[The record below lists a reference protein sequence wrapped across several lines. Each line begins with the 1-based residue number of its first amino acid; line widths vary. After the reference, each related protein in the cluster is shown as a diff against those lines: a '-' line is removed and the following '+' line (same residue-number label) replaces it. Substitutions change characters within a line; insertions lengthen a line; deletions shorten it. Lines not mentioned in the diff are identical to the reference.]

1 MDIRRIIFIKKSPF
15 RMEYL
20 FLLQLNGNE
29 NMIRFTGLE
38 SRTDKESINS
48 KVVNDTIVTNF
59 LEHFFRIVSNWND
72 TYINKN
78 TLDATTWNIVI
89 EYKNGKQKEYQ
100 GVDSYPINF
109 DSLERLIDKTIK
121 EIGGD

>member
-1 MDIRRIIFIKKSPF
+1 MDIRRIIFVKKSPF
-15 RMEYL
+15 SMEYL
-20 FLLQLNGNE
+20 FLLQLNDNE
-29 NMIRFTGLE
+29 NMIRFTDLE
-38 SRTDKESINS
+38 SRTNKEFIKS
-48 KVVNDTIVTNF
+48 KIVNDTIVTNF

-78 TLDATTWNIVI
+78 TLDATTWNVVI

>member
-1 MDIRRIIFIKKSPF
+1 
-15 RMEYL
+15 MEYL

-121 EIGGD
+121 EIGRD

>member
-121 EIGGD
+121 EIGRD

>member
-1 MDIRRIIFIKKSPF
+1 
-15 RMEYL
+15 
-20 FLLQLNGNE
+20 
-29 NMIRFTGLE
+29 MIRFTGLE